1 MEALSIL
8 KLRQPFFLFLAFLLL
23 IIRPVYAE
31 SNSDVSQQLA
41 TESSA
46 KGKVL
51 AVLARTT
58 VPDPISKKRVN
69 SLTLKVR
76 INTGDFQGTEVVIIH
91 NETDNPVFNIAV
103 KAGDQVTLG
112 IVDNGAKTPDVY
124 ITGLVRENFL
134 YGLALV
140 FVVLLLAIGWKKGF
154 KSLCALLL
162 TLVLIWGV
170 LLPGILNGYSPL
182 LLTLLV
188 SIAAS
193 VLTLLTVGGFTV
205 KSWAAILG
213 TMSGV
218 AIAGT
223 IALIAGQLAHLTGFG
238 SEEAAMLLYLPA
250 NFHLDIQGILISGI
264 IIGALGASMDVSIS
278 IASAVEEVQ
287 RTNPGLTTQKL
298 IQSGMNVGRDI
309 MGTMANTLILAYT
322 GGSMQLILVFMAF
335 KESFTK
341 IINLDLV
348 ASEIVRALC
357 GSIGMIAIIPLTAVI
372 AGWLFGRQKPPALTE
387 EETIDRDFWQTW
399 NRNR

>member
-8 KLRQPFFLFLAFLLL
+8 KLRQPVFLFLAFLLL
-23 IIRPVYAE
+23 IIHPVYAE
-31 SNSDVSQQLA
+31 PNGDASQQLA

-46 KGKVL
+46 KGKVI

-69 SLTLKVR
+69 SLKLKVR
-76 INTGDFQGTEVVIIH
+76 INTGDFQGTEVTIIH

-112 IVDNGAKTPDVY
+112 IVDNGAKTPEVY

-134 YGLALV
+134 YGLALL
-140 FVVLLLAIGWKKGF
+140 FVVLLLAIGWRKGF
-154 KSLCALLL
+154 KLLCALLL

-193 VLTLLTVGGFTV
+193 VLTLLTVGGFTI
-205 KSWAAILG
+205 KSLAAILG

-223 IALIAGQLAHLTGFG
+223 IALIAGQQAHLTGFG

-250 NFHLDIQGILISGI
+250 NFHLDIQGVLFSGI

-372 AGWLFGRQKPPALTE
+372 AGWLFGRQRPHVLTE

-399 NRNR
+399 DRNR